1 MDKQKEKMR
10 KHVLYGPDQ
19 EGEGGEEEDP
29 PESDDAVSEFSV
41 KSDYNVIHDLVS
53 DEEAEREKT
62 SEVRLTPTSK
72 AKAIEKS
79 KAKEK
84 KDPRPPLPRS

>member
-1 MDKQKEKMR
+1 MR
-10 KHVLYGPDQ
+10 DCRLYGPDQ

-53 DEEAEREKT
+53 DEEAAHERT
-62 SEVRLTPTSK
+62 SKRLTPTSK
-72 AKAIEKS
+72 GKGF
-79 KAKEK
+79 
-84 KDPRPPLPRS
+84 